1 MVDTDILI
9 EDPEMLLE
17 YMRNSRKAV
26 FHNSNIFF
34 RDLQYSIQD
43 YFEDNEGVTLSMRES
58 ERIAKEVA
66 RACVEQGIFKK
77 VNPQGYLLLDKEYL
91 TPKEGTA
98 GMLNVPLD
106 KLPPK
111 AGSVVQAAAPAASA
125 AAPAKAAAPKAA
137 APQASAAAAP
147 AGDAGGLPAGAKG
160 KTPPWLAKK

>member
-9 EDPEMLLE
+9 EYPQELLE

-43 YFEDNEGVTLSMRES
+43 YYEEQEGVTISMKES

-98 GMLNVPLD
+98 G
-106 KLPPK
+106 
-111 AGSVVQAAAPAASA
+111 
-125 AAPAKAAAPKAA
+125 
-137 APQASAAAAP
+137 
-147 AGDAGGLPAGAKG
+147 
-160 KTPPWLAKK
+160 